1 MDTLKE
7 RLIQRLYPSALV
19 VAVLLVG
26 FGGYVAYRI
35 LSTPAGVHYAAEHW
49 TLLGLVAGGV
59 VAALAASLTLLLT
72 PPAPEPGVPRE
83 VVSEVVALARLV
95 VRAQAGEADEP
106 EANTQKRATPK
117 RVQAKRSNR

>member
-1 MDTLKE
+1 MNETLKE
-7 RLIQRLYPSALV
+7 RLVQRLYPSALV

-35 LSTPAGVHYAAEHW
+35 LSTPSGVHYAAEHW

-83 VVSEVVALARLV
+83 VVSEVVSLARLV
-95 VRAQAGEADEP
+95 VNAQSGGETAPEP
-106 EANTQKRATPK
+106 KTPTRK
-117 RVQAKRSNR
+117 PPAKGRRQ